1 MLNVPRMHS
10 IEWLLWIHFCNST
23 EQLCCVLQ
31 FNHLSL
37 SLFPVCLNLLAKLQR
52 ISVVLFSCQNVS
64 RLNKC
69 LFGVGTH
76 IEGLKI
82 RPCVGTPELLL
93 HSSQVLQELLQ
104 VVPFQP
110 NNDEASKALARRLDL
125 CATASAW
132 HCWLLADPV
141 TVFYEYG
148 VAMVASCNLSV
159 QAFEPKAPT
168 VFNAKRIQQTWDDI
182 GITTPKVFAF
192 DRHSFNLPE
201 RREGHSMPRGLGFGS
216 GWALLRYAPICLH
229 LRLGDRP
236 VARSVG
242 VIWIVQ
248 LPGCIAAN
256 TIVSSHWT

>member
-1 MLNVPRMHS
+1 M
-10 IEWLLWIHFCNST
+10 
-23 EQLCCVLQ
+23 LQ

-37 SLFPVCLNLLAKLQR
+37 SLLPVCLNLLAKLQR
-52 ISVVLFSCQNVS
+52 ISVVLFSCQDVS

-93 HSSQVLQELLQ
+93 HSSQVLQ

-141 TVFYEYG
+141 TLFYEYG
-148 VAMVASCNLSV
+148 VALAIYLCRPLSL
-159 QAFEPKAPT
+159 
-168 VFNAKRIQQTWDDI
+168 KRQ
-182 GITTPKVFAF
+182 
-192 DRHSFNLPE
+192 LC
-201 RREGHSMPRGLGFGS
+201 SMPREFNRHGMTSASRLPRSLHSTGTASICRKDGKAILCHEAWVLDLVGHYS
-216 GWALLRYAPICLH
+216 DTLRYVFTHGWGTGQL
-229 LRLGDRP
+229 LG
-236 VARSVG
+236 
-242 VIWIVQ
+242 
-248 LPGCIAAN
+248 L
-256 TIVSSHWT
+256 